1 MTLFGLNLYGFRF
14 CVCIDLCLCGCV
26 FLVFFFIMV
35 LFVIP
40 MFVFQIEYKRSWN
53 LIGGDH
59 LGRLREGK
67 YCKIHCMKFFNK
79 NKYQTRNQKTAVM
92 LPTRIVSINNHIMYY
107 QEKLSKL

>member
-1 MTLFGLNLYGFRF
+1 MGVCFLY
-14 CVCIDLCLCGCV
+14 
-26 FLVFFFIMV
+26 FLIMD

-40 MFVFQIEYKRSWN
+40 MSVLQIENKRSWN

-92 LPTRIVSINNHIMYY
+92 LSTRIVSINNHIMYY
-107 QEKLSKL
+107 QEKLS

>member
-1 MTLFGLNLYGFRF
+1 MGVCFLY
-14 CVCIDLCLCGCV
+14 
-26 FLVFFFIMV
+26 FLIMD

-40 MFVFQIEYKRSWN
+40 MSVLQIENKWSWN

-67 YCKIHCMKFFNK
+67 YCKIHCKKFFNK

-92 LPTRIVSINNHIMYY
+92 LSTRIVSINNHIMYY
-107 QEKLSKL
+107 QEKLS